1 MNITGE
7 LVEEF
12 RGLAKEY
19 DGTSDPQRRIDLG
32 AKIDELGG
40 RLSEKQIPQFIK
52 MVTRR

>member
-12 RGLAKEY
+12 CGLAKEY
-19 DGTSDPQRRIDLG
+19 DGTSDPQKRVDLG

-40 RLSEKQIPQFIK
+40 RLSEKQISQFIK
-52 MVTRR
+52 MVIRR